1 MCGRFAIKRFRLNL
15 KKTNFLAILSFE
27 FMSSIFYITHF
38 LNTEYSVTD
47 GDTIDVF
54 HINIKMR
61 EDE

>member
-1 MCGRFAIKRFRLNL
+1 
-15 KKTNFLAILSFE
+15 
-27 FMSSIFYITHF
+27 MSSIFYITHF
-38 LNTEYSVTD
+38 LNIEYSVTD